1 MKKKTLITAMGMILT
16 VGIFTGCTNQSDSK
30 STSHQHETKN
40 EKANKENEHAGH
52 NEKKSQD
59 MNVSWDLSPSNPKE
73 NQKEKLAIEVK
84 DSQNKPIE
92 DYEINHE
99 KKMHLIVVSKDL
111 SYFNHIHPT
120 YDGNG
125 KFNVDVSFPKG
136 GEYKFIADFIPKGG
150 SQTTQT
156 HTIKVEGTEQKVE
169 PLQTDESLVKAADGK
184 EITLSYDGELKP
196 NKEVMLN
203 FSIKDA
209 ATKKPIT
216 DLETYLGAIGHVV
229 ILSEDTEQYLHVH
242 PADSKTMG
250 PEAMFHTEFPTSGTY
265 KIWAQFQH
273 KGKVFT
279 VPYVIT
285 IP

>member
-1 MKKKTLITAMGMILT
+1 
-16 VGIFTGCTNQSDSK
+16 
-30 STSHQHETKN
+30 STP
-40 EKANKENEHAGH
+40 KENE
-52 NEKKSQD
+52 
-59 MNVSWDLSPSNPKE
+59 
-73 NQKEKLAIEVK
+73 KLTIEIK
-84 DSQNKPIE
+84 DNQNKPIE
-92 DYEINHE
+92 EYDINHE

-136 GEYKFIADFIPKGG
+136 GEYKLISDFIPKGG
-150 SQTTQT
+150 SQTTKT

-169 PLQTDESLVKAADGK
+169 PLQADKTLVKVVDGK
-184 EITLSYDGELKP
+184 EITLSHDGELKP
-196 NKEVMLN
+196 NQEIMLKFN
-203 FSIKDA
+203 IKDA
-209 ATKKPIT
+209 TTKKPIT

-229 ILSEDTEQYLHVH
+229 ILSEDTEKYLHVH
-242 PADSKTMG
+242 PADTKTMG

-265 KIWAQFQH
+265 KIWGQFQH
-273 KGKVFT
+273 NGKVFA